1 MTYDQALLIAA
12 RNFSDL
18 WLDPPHPDLPWLF
31 AVRKTKGGIPFSIH
45 LPQAIDVELTPEAAL
60 AQETESLLVS
70 LGAARKQFA

>member
-1 MTYDQALLIAA
+1 MTYDQALSIAT
-12 RNFSDL
+12 RNFTDL
-18 WLDPPHPDLPWLF
+18 LVDPPHADLPWLF

-45 LPQAIDVELTPEAAL
+45 LPQAIDIELTPEAAL